1 MCGLSEIRER
11 VMLRYQDLKVIRLE
25 LLDDAHLA
33 MLEDVVDYAKE
44 ALAKEID
51 RLQAAKD
58 ARTIYHDQWAF
69 FK

>member
-1 MCGLSEIRER
+1 
-11 VMLRYQDLKVIRLE
+11 MLRYQDLKVIRLD

-33 MLEDVVDYAKE
+33 MLEDVVDHAKA

-58 ARTIYHDQWAF
+58 ARTIYYDQWAF
-69 FK
+69 HK